1 METGER
7 LKGNEPG
14 INTFP
19 HQDGCDLGKR
29 LKKRPRVRSDEAD
42 GACAGDEAQGDG
54 INTFPHQDGC
64 ELGKRLKKGPVYEV
78 IRLKE
83 LVLMPMRPKALP
95 PAMI

>member
-29 LKKRPRVRSDEAD
+29 LKK
-42 GACAGDEAQGDG
+42 
-54 INTFPHQDGC
+54 
-64 ELGKRLKKGPVYEV
+64 GPVYEV
-78 IRLKE
+78 MRLMA
-83 LVLMPMRPKALP
+83 LVPAMRPKAMVLIHSP
-95 PAMI
+95 TETVASLASVLRKAPCTK

>member
-1 METGER
+1 M
-7 LKGNEPG
+7 
-14 INTFP
+14 
-19 HQDGCDLGKR
+19 
-29 LKKRPRVRSDEAD
+29 RSDEAD

-78 IRLKE
+78 IRRKV
-83 LVLMPMRPKALP
+83 LVPMMRPKALA

>member
-7 LKGNEPG
+7 LKGNEP
-14 INTFP
+14 
-19 HQDGCDLGKR
+19 
-29 LKKRPRVRSDEAD
+29 
-42 GACAGDEAQGDG
+42 G

-83 LVLMPMRPKALP
+83 LVLMPMRPKALL

>member
-29 LKKRPRVRSDEAD
+29 LKK
-42 GACAGDEAQGDG
+42 
-54 INTFPHQDGC
+54 
-64 ELGKRLKKGPVYEV
+64 GPVYEV
-78 IRLKE
+78 MRLMA
-83 LVLMPMRPKALP
+83 LVPAMRPKA
-95 PAMI
+95 MVK

>member
-7 LKGNEPG
+7 LKGNEP
-14 INTFP
+14 
-19 HQDGCDLGKR
+19 
-29 LKKRPRVRSDEAD
+29 
-42 GACAGDEAQGDG
+42 G

-78 IRLKE
+78 IRRKV
-83 LVLMPMRPKALP
+83 LVPMMRPKALA

>member
-1 METGER
+1 MKTGER
-7 LKGNEPG
+7 SKGNEP
-14 INTFP
+14 
-19 HQDGCDLGKR
+19 
-29 LKKRPRVRSDEAD
+29 
-42 GACAGDEAQGDG
+42 G

-83 LVLMPMRPKALP
+83 LVPMMRPKALP

>member
-29 LKKRPRVRSDEAD
+29 LKK
-42 GACAGDEAQGDG
+42 
-54 INTFPHQDGC
+54 
-64 ELGKRLKKGPVYEV
+64 GPVYEV

-83 LVLMPMRPKALP
+83 LVPIMRPKALP

>member
-7 LKGNEPG
+7 LKGNEP
-14 INTFP
+14 
-19 HQDGCDLGKR
+19 
-29 LKKRPRVRSDEAD
+29 
-42 GACAGDEAQGDG
+42 G

-78 IRLKE
+78 IRLKG
-83 LVLMPMRPKALP
+83 LVRMPMRPKALP

>member
-29 LKKRPRVRSDEAD
+29 LKK
-42 GACAGDEAQGDG
+42 
-54 INTFPHQDGC
+54 
-64 ELGKRLKKGPVYEV
+64 GPVYKV
-78 IRLKE
+78 MRLK
-83 LVLMPMRPKALP
+83 VPV
-95 PAMI
+95 PAMRLKAMVLTHSPTKTVASLARVLRLAPCTK

>member
-1 METGER
+1 M
-7 LKGNEPG
+7 
-14 INTFP
+14 
-19 HQDGCDLGKR
+19 
-29 LKKRPRVRSDEAD
+29 RSDEAD

-83 LVLMPMRPKALP
+83 LVPMMRPKALP

>member
-29 LKKRPRVRSDEAD
+29 LKK
-42 GACAGDEAQGDG
+42 
-54 INTFPHQDGC
+54 
-64 ELGKRLKKGPVYEV
+64 GPVYEV
-78 IRLKE
+78 IRLKA
-83 LVLMPMRPKALP
+83 LLPMMRPKALA

>member
-7 LKGNEPG
+7 LKGNEP
-14 INTFP
+14 
-19 HQDGCDLGKR
+19 
-29 LKKRPRVRSDEAD
+29 
-42 GACAGDEAQGDG
+42 G

-78 IRLKE
+78 MRLK
-83 LVLMPMRPKALP
+83 ALA

>member
-29 LKKRPRVRSDEAD
+29 LKK
-42 GACAGDEAQGDG
+42 
-54 INTFPHQDGC
+54 
-64 ELGKRLKKGPVYEV
+64 GPVYEV
-78 IRLKE
+78 MRLKAF
-83 LVLMPMRPKALP
+83 VPAMRPKALA
-95 PAMI
+95 PAMIMTIRY

>member
-29 LKKRPRVRSDEAD
+29 LKK
-42 GACAGDEAQGDG
+42 
-54 INTFPHQDGC
+54 
-64 ELGKRLKKGPVYEV
+64 GPVYEV

-83 LVLMPMRPKALP
+83 LVLMPMRHKALP

>member
-7 LKGNEPG
+7 SKGNDP
-14 INTFP
+14 
-19 HQDGCDLGKR
+19 
-29 LKKRPRVRSDEAD
+29 
-42 GACAGDEAQGDG
+42 G

>member
-29 LKKRPRVRSDEAD
+29 LKK
-42 GACAGDEAQGDG
+42 
-54 INTFPHQDGC
+54 
-64 ELGKRLKKGPVYEV
+64 GPVYEV
-78 IRLKE
+78 MRLMA
-83 LVLMPMRPKALP
+83 LVPAMRPKAMVLTHP
-95 PAMI
+95 PTKTVESLARVLRLAPCTK

>member
-29 LKKRPRVRSDEAD
+29 LKK
-42 GACAGDEAQGDG
+42 
-54 INTFPHQDGC
+54 
-64 ELGKRLKKGPVYEV
+64 GPVYKV
-78 IRLKE
+78 MRLMALVPAMRLK
-83 LVLMPMRPKALP
+83 
-95 PAMI
+95 AMV